1 MKNIIKKFIRKDF
14 HKIIL
19 SYLKETIFYK
29 IYIEW
34 IPKLTLIF
42 FLILEFYKPIIDEFI
57 TWIIWIIVI
66 SYQVF
71 DFEKNIFRWKD
82 FLKSSSIFIWLSLF
96 LIHYKYSNNL
106 FVFSNNDIL
115 LTILISIFIMPIIFY
130 YYKNIFQIILKS
142 ISKIWLFFRYI
153 LNSISLLFWWI
164 IKTFSFIMT
173 YLLLGMFYFMIFF
186 LWFLLLSN
194 LWPIIEP
201 NYVYWVVSNLAIT
214 YLLKLISI
222 YFLIIIIYTALYFIY
237 FKKIIEKYIFDKK
250 DEYEEKLSIL
260 NKEINEISENEANEK
275 IEEQKEQLE
284 NEKKDLKHKIFI
296 LNLWVFLK
304 NKNIYYFIWLYLITF
319 LIDRFILL
327 IF

>member
-1 MKNIIKKFIRKDF
+1 MENIIKKFIKKDF
-14 HKIIL
+14 HKVIL
-19 SYLKETIFYK
+19 NYLKETIFYK

-34 IPKLTLIF
+34 VAKLTLIF

-66 SYQVF
+66 SISVF
-71 DFEKNIFRWKD
+71 DDKKKKIRWKD
-82 FLKSSSIFIWLSLF
+82 FLKSASIFIWLVF
-96 LIHYKYSNNL
+96 LLVHYKYTDNL
-106 FVFSNNDIL
+106 FIFSNNNIL
-115 LTILISIFIMPIIFY
+115 LTIIISIFIMPIIIF
-130 YYKNIFQIILKS
+130 YYKNIFQIILKTT
-142 ISKIWLFFRYI
+142 SKIWLFFKYI
-153 LNSISLLFWWI
+153 LNSILNLISLLFWWI
-164 IKTFSFIMT
+164 IKIFSYIMT
-173 YLLLGMFYFMIFF
+173 NLLLAMAYLIA
-186 LWFLLLSN
+186 FLLWIWILWN

-201 NYVYWVVSNLAIT
+201 NYVYWVVSNLAIS

-237 FKKIIEKYIFDKK
+237 FKKIIKKYIFDRK

-260 NKEINEISENEANEK
+260 NKKINELSENIEK
-275 IEEQKEQLE
+275 QKEQLE
-284 NEKKDLKHKIFI
+284 KEEKDLKHKIFV

-319 LIDRFILL
+319 IIDRFILL

>member
-1 MKNIIKKFIRKDF
+1 MKNIIKNFIRKDF
-14 HKIIL
+14 HKVIL
-19 SYLKETIFYK
+19 NYLKETIFYK

-34 IPKLTLIF
+34 VAKLTLIF

-66 SYQVF
+66 SISVF
-71 DFEKNIFRWKD
+71 DDKKKKIKWKD
-82 FLKSSSIFIWLSLF
+82 FLKSASIFIWLVFL
-96 LIHYKYSNNL
+96 LIHYKYTDNL
-106 FVFSNNDIL
+106 FVFSNNNIL
-115 LTILISIFIMPIIFY
+115 LTIIISIFIMPIIIY

-142 ISKIWLFFRYI
+142 ISKIWLFFKYLLNSI
-153 LNSISLLFWWI
+153 LNLISLLFWWI
-164 IKTFSFIMT
+164 NKTFSYIMT
-173 YLLLGMFYFMIFF
+173 NLLLAMAYLIAFL

-214 YLLKLISI
+214 FLLKITII

-237 FKKIIEKYIFDKK
+237 FKKIIKKYIFDKK
-250 DEYEEKLSIL
+250 DEYDKKLSIL
-260 NKEINEISENEANEK
+260 NKEINETTEN

-284 NEKKDLKHKIFI
+284 KEEKDLKDKIFI
-296 LNLWVFLK
+296 LKLWVFLK
-304 NKNIYYFIWLYLITF
+304 NKNIYYFIWLYLMTF

>member
-1 MKNIIKKFIRKDF
+1 MENIIKKFIKKDF
-14 HKIIL
+14 HKVIL
-19 SYLKETIFYK
+19 NYLKETIFYK

-34 IPKLTLIF
+34 VAKLTLIF

-66 SYQVF
+66 SISVF
-71 DFEKNIFRWKD
+71 DDKKKKIRWKD
-82 FLKSSSIFIWLSLF
+82 FLKSASIFIWLAF
-96 LIHYKYSNNL
+96 LLVHYKYTDNL
-106 FVFSNNDIL
+106 FIFSNNNIL
-115 LTILISIFIMPIIFY
+115 LTIIISIFIMPIIIYF
-130 YYKNIFQIILKS
+130 YKNIFQIILK
-142 ISKIWLFFRYI
+142 IWLFFKYLFNSI
-153 LNSISLLFWWI
+153 LNLISLLFWWI
-164 IKTFSFIMT
+164 IKTFSYIMT
-173 YLLLGMFYFMIFF
+173 NLLLAMAYLIA
-186 LWFLLLSN
+186 FLLWIWILWN

-214 YLLKLISI
+214 YLFKLISI

-237 FKKIIEKYIFDKK
+237 FKKIIKKYIFDRK

-260 NKEINEISENEANEK
+260 NKRINELSEN

-284 NEKKDLKHKIFI
+284 KEEKDLKYKIFV

-304 NKNIYYFIWLYLITF
+304 NKNIYYFIWLYLMTF
-319 LIDRFILL
+319 LIDRLILL